1 MSCRKKQLSMDVVV
15 GIVRQVPMARNSDN
29 LIPTRRSLLSRLKNL
44 DDQESWNDF
53 SKIYRG
59 LVYGMAVKAGLSDAE
74 AQDVVQET
82 FISIAK
88 KIQEFKYDP
97 VIGSFK
103 SWLRHTTNW
112 KISDRYRKR
121 GKEAAMGGR
130 HSRGTA
136 RTSTVERI
144 PDPAGLKLAD
154 IWEAEWETSVFNA
167 ALEKVRPQVKAKQY
181 QLFDLYAIKGWSVQ
195 KVART
200 LDVHVGQVYLAKHR
214 ISALLK
220 KEIKSLEKRL
230 L

>member
-1 MSCRKKQLSMDVVV
+1 MLSE
-15 GIVRQVPMARNSDN
+15 VPMARNPDN

-53 SKIYRG
+53 SRIYRG
-59 LVYGMAVKAGLSDAE
+59 LVYGVARQAGLTDSE
-74 AQDVVQET
+74 AQDIVQET
-82 FISIAK
+82 FISVVK
-88 KIQEFKYDP
+88 TIQEFKYDP
-97 VIGSFK
+97 AVGSFK
-103 SWLRHTTNW
+103 SWLRHTTSW

-121 GKEAAMGGR
+121 VKEAAMGAR
-130 HSRGTA
+130 HSQGTA
-136 RTSTVERI
+136 RTATVERI
-144 PDPAGLKLAD
+144 PDPAGLKLED
-154 IWEAEWETSVFNA
+154 IWEAEWEKSVFSA
-167 ALEKVRPQVKAKQY
+167 ALDRVRPQVRAKQY

-220 KEIKSLEKRL
+220 KEIKSLENRL